1 MVSLNESEMD
11 KVYKHEAI
19 LDHKE
24 MMIQSLRDKMREMQL
39 SIDLAEA
46 KEKGLMVL
54 PHHVPSL
61 VSLSPTDRKRHEN
74 ALGRDETFAKYA
86 ALARHKKAER
96 EKVRIRLQEL
106 SAEREKEI
114 AWLEHKKIEAK
125 KESEKRKRERK
136 AKKME
141 EERVKERQKE
151 EEIKQRRQ
159 EYEEKLEAGR
169 HAKRIVVEK
178 KKAEVKDV
186 REMRMIEKK
195 HHIARAEAQKR
206 GQSEMQG
213 GKDLEY
219 MELMKQFQELEKTF
233 KTMKHKDNY
242 LTF

>member
-1 MVSLNESEMD
+1 
-11 KVYKHEAI
+11 
-19 LDHKE
+19 
-24 MMIQSLRDKMREMQL
+24 
-39 SIDLAEA
+39 
-46 KEKGLMVL
+46 
-54 PHHVPSL
+54 
-61 VSLSPTDRKRHEN
+61 
-74 ALGRDETFAKYA
+74 
-86 ALARHKKAER
+86 
-96 EKVRIRLQEL
+96 
-106 SAEREKEI
+106 
-114 AWLEHKKIEAK
+114 
-125 KESEKRKRERK
+125 
-136 AKKME
+136 ME

-178 KKAEVKDV
+178 KKAELKDV

-195 HHIARAEAQKR
+195 HRIARAEAQKR